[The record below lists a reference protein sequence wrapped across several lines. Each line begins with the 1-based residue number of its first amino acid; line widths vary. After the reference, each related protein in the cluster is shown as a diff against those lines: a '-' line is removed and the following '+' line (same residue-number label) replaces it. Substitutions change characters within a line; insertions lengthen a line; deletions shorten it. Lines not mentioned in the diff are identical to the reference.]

1 MDKEPFGL
9 SDEMKNLYKVLGE
22 IATSGLPDI
31 IKTIGSN
38 LLNTVSEFSAMT
50 ASLGQSTSW
59 TLPYDTLKAMI
70 DVTDWAGKL
79 QFPHMFD
86 EMKRIVESP
95 QYMAAIKGMT
105 TFAKDFDWQWLADL
119 QAKFDYPHE
128 SSVEEVIQQITEEDR
143 KQIYEDVIEVIQQ
156 PEQMQV
162 GLEQKY
168 ENWKKNHPMQSDFF
182 FQVFIPILLW
192 LLSFLS
198 QTQSAT
204 TITNSN
210 IYEAPVSNSKIVY
223 QTTIN
228 QTINII
234 GDAPYYYNVQLI
246 DSQTGDEYQ
255 GYIYKKNVSVDS
267 PTIEDDTASNEV
279 PPSVNDEIE
288 SSQTEDDAT
297 TE

>member
-1 MDKEPFGL
+1 MAKEPFGL

-31 IKTIGSN
+31 SKTIGSN

-59 TLPYDTLKAMI
+59 IVQPDVLKPIIGALEWANNLPIQHA
-70 DVTDWAGKL
+70 
-79 QFPHMFD
+79 FD
-86 EMKRIVESP
+86 EIKRAVESP
-95 QYMAAIKGMT
+95 QYQAVIKGMA

-119 QAKFDYPHE
+119 QTKYDGVQT
-128 SSVEEVIQQITEEDR
+128 STIEEIAPQITEEET
-143 KQIYEDVIEVIQQ
+143 KQFCEDFNEVV
-156 PEQMQV
+156 ESAKHGV
-162 GLEQKY
+162 AVVEGKFKELNEKY
-168 ENWKKNHPMQSDFF
+168 PLLVQ
-182 FQVFIPILLW
+182 IILM
-192 LLSFLS
+192 FLS
-198 QTQSAT
+198 IILSQFFSQPAIT
-204 TITNSN
+204 TTNSN
-210 IYEAPVSNSKIVY
+210 IYLAPVSNSKIVY

-267 PTIEDDTASNEV
+267 PTIEDDTASNET